1 MKWRSLMAILSL
13 TKKDERFFDLTR
25 SYKALLGKAK
35 KPQKMDDD
43 EWEDMDAK
51 VASLIHLNF
60 SNEVIHNVIDEEKA

>member
-1 MKWRSLMAILSL
+1 MAILSL

-43 EWEDMDAK
+43 EWEEMDAQ
-51 VASLIHLNF
+51 VARSVRLNLT
-60 SNEVIHNVIDEEKA
+60 NEVIYNVTDEKKSQSI